1 MAASPLLQP
10 RPDVGPGRAGL
21 TSKPHH
27 DQQPRVALRGSFRL
41 RLASTFNHRPAPG
54 PNRAYLLGSNCPGA
68 QAGWTAPAIYGC
80 NVSRDDPRDWESPT
94 PRRATTWFSNLN
106 ARVLRRLESKIDPEN
121 LVEVA
126 DRQLGRSQRH
136 SGETSRA
143 SAAMLQTKAR
153 YLRQAG
159 RIDEALIVSNSAFS
173 QRLQYQGAEHP
184 DTLDTELRLAV
195 LLAESSRFEDAEPH
209 FAHVVDASARLTN
222 FDHASASLAAKWL
235 AYTRRM
241 LERDDE

>member
-1 MAASPLLQP
+1 MSVSA
-10 RPDVGPGRAGL
+10 R
-21 TSKPHH
+21 
-27 DQQPRVALRGSFRL
+27 RVL
-41 RLASTFNHRPAPG
+41 RLNRTMISNQGLPYVGRFACGWHRLSTTDPLRVRMKRTACAPVVPVLS
-54 PNRAYLLGSNCPGA
+54 PNGA
-68 QAGWTAPAIYGC
+68 PKAIYGC
-80 NVSRDDPRDWESPT
+80 RVSRHEPSDWDPSSPK
-94 PRRATTWFSNLN
+94 RASTWFSNLN
-106 ARVLRRLESKIDPEN
+106 ARVLRKLESKIDPES

-136 SGETSRA
+136 SGEASAA

-159 RIDEALIVSNSAFS
+159 RIDEALIVSNSAF
-173 QRLQYQGAEHP
+173 QHRLRYQGAEHP

-209 FAHVVDASARLTN
+209 FAHVVEASRQAN

-235 AYTRRM
+235 AHTRRM
-241 LERDDE
+241 LQRDEE